1 MSASIHVGRGPCWG
15 SVPRE
20 QSLTSGFLHS
30 RPGQSGLTAMIR
42 DLMLNTAGDFCPLKV
57 ENGTKAKR
65 RGTEL
70 LPDAPA
76 LNLGSFLN
84 AGAGLSLGAV
94 PHLTP
99 RGGSGAPG
107 GRGGVLSRA
116 VGAAWGS
123 GGRFPEGGWGG
134 VGWGPR
140 AGWEMGSG
148 PSAKPGGQSRLMGV
162 RSSAGGGWMRRTA
175 GGIKQHGGTAPT
187 RCHPPPSPPSLCL
200 APDPRPLPLPALPPP
215 SPPASPQRFSA
226 PRAAGSGG
234 AGRGAVGRGRRR
246 RRRRRRRIQP
256 RSAEAEQPSVAGAPR
271 TSPAPPVPP
280 LARIPPPTRG
290 GCSRGEWRGGGG
302 RGDTKGR
309 APLPSRPPPG
319 AAAPRYDPDCCGAAP
334 PPPPTPVLHPVVSL
348 SIAIPPVLPPTPVL
362 HPYIAILPPLPPAP
376 PSLLPPSSIPRCTQ
390 YLLEVSGS

>member
-1 MSASIHVGRGPCWG
+1 MSASIHVGKGPCWG

-42 DLMLNTAGDFCPLKV
+42 DLMLNTAGDFCPLRV

-162 RSSAGGGWMRRTA
+162 RSSAGGLDA
-175 GGIKQHGGTAPT
+175 PHGGGHKAARGHRPHSVPPPPPLPPIPLSRT
-187 RCHPPPSPPSLCL
+187 RPPPASFTGPPPSFT
-200 APDPRPLPLPALPPP
+200 PRVPA
-215 SPPASPQRFSA
+215 AVQRPESG
-226 PRAAGSGG
+226 RERRGG
-234 AGRGAVGRGRRR
+234 AGGGGEGAEEEAAAAEDTAAFRRGRAAQRC
-246 RRRRRRRIQP
+246 
-256 RSAEAEQPSVAGAPR
+256 G
-271 TSPAPPVPP
+271 SPADVPGSARAPPRPDS
-280 LARIPPPTRG
+280 PPPTRG

-334 PPPPTPVLHPVVSL
+334 P
-348 SIAIPPVLPPTPVL
+348 
-362 HPYIAILPPLPPAP
+362 
-376 PSLLPPSSIPRCTQ
+376 LLPPRCCTP
-390 YLLEVSGS
+390 